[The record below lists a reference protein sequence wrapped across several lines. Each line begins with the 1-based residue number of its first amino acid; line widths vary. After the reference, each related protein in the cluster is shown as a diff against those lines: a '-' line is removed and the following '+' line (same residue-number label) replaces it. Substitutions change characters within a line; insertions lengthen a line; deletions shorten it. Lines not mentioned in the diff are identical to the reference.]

1 MSSRI
6 SNVITEYFTEE
17 EDADIKKN
25 VGIFLS
31 NYVNRFVNFHKLMK
45 EKHATYPF
53 RILNADRA

>member
-1 MSSRI
+1 MSLPNILLKRKMLI
-6 SNVITEYFTEE
+6 L
-17 EDADIKKN
+17 KKN